1 VDSLAEPQPYCPLI
15 PSHGSPFV
23 TGAAE
28 AQRVEMSPPRREAA
42 MEGDAGR
49 VLITDDQ
56 QIVRATLRGL
66 LEPLGYTI
74 FEAERGAEALSLLD
88 RVLPDVLLL
97 DLMMPE
103 MDGFE
108 VLRRLRSDPRWLDLP
123 VLLVTSL
130 DDRKSRLRGLE
141 LGADDFLTKPVDV
154 QELRARVGTTVR
166 LGRMR
171 RQLQAQQRFTW
182 TVEHSS
188 DGFVWLD
195 QELRVAGCN
204 AAAGRWLGLGD
215 RMLDRADV
223 HLPSLLGERF
233 RIRPRIDWLELSA
246 TREAHEIT
254 LVRPESRVAAA
265 QWLRLTLSPL
275 PAAPGDDVRWMAHL
289 EDVTALQNTMGQAV
303 SLLGLMNHKLRTPLA
318 MVRTPVELLTQGYM
332 GTDDPDWPK
341 FRDQL
346 DAAISRLQRD
356 VDQLL
361 RMADLM
367 ERPLISAGETLQDQA
382 AFERVAHEVAMDLG
396 IDAKSVSLRCEGER
410 VPRMGVEALQLVLMQ
425 LFGNALKFHPERTP
439 LISLKLAP
447 WDEHKVRMEIEDDG
461 PGIPEELQEQVWQP
475 MYQID
480 RIGAGEVPGA
490 GIGLSLV
497 ANIAWRLGGRCWIES
512 TVFGEDGGDEPS
524 DSGASAQA
532 VPCQAHGTRVCL
544 LLPAVNGNAPESP

>member
-1 VDSLAEPQPYCPLI
+1 
-15 PSHGSPFV
+15 
-23 TGAAE
+23 
-28 AQRVEMSPPRREAA
+28 
-42 MEGDAGR
+42 
-49 VLITDDQ
+49 
-56 QIVRATLRGL
+56 
-66 LEPLGYTI
+66 
-74 FEAERGAEALSLLD
+74 
-88 RVLPDVLLL
+88 
-97 DLMMPE
+97 
-103 MDGFE
+103 
-108 VLRRLRSDPRWLDLP
+108 
-123 VLLVTSL
+123 
-130 DDRKSRLRGLE
+130 
-141 LGADDFLTKPVDV
+141 
-154 QELRARVGTTVR
+154 
-166 LGRMR
+166 MR

-195 QELRVAGCN
+195 QELRMAGCN

-215 RMLDRADV
+215 RMLDGADV
-223 HLPSLLGERF
+223 PLPSLLNERF

-254 LVRPESRVAAA
+254 LVRPESPIAAA

-275 PAAPGDDVRWMAHL
+275 PAAPGDTVRWMAHL

-318 MVRTPVELLTQGYM
+318 MVRTPIELLTQGYM

-367 ERPLISAGETLQDQA
+367 ERPLISAGEPIGDRVT
-382 AFERVAHEVAMDLG
+382 FERVAREAAMDIG
-396 IDAKSVSLRCEGER
+396 IAATSLSLRCEGER
-410 VPRMGVEALQLVLMQ
+410 MPRMGVEALQLVLMQ
-425 LFGNALKFHPERTP
+425 LFGNALKFHPERAP
-439 LISLKLAP
+439 LITLKLEP
-447 WDEHKVRMEIEDDG
+447 WDDHQVRLEVEDDG

-480 RIGAGEVPGA
+480 RVGAGEVPGA

-512 TVFGEDGGDEPS
+512 TSPGEASGGEPS
-524 DSGASAQA
+524 DAKASAKA
-532 VPCQAHGTRVCL
+532 APRQAHGTRVCL
-544 LLPAVNGNAPESP
+544 LLPAADGNVPEPS